1 MREWGEEH
9 ADDDIIY
16 AIYLR
21 RVLYQPQNNQ
31 PGATNSGPGGDF
43 AYNPKNP
50 VSNQPFNQQF
60 NTSYNSQTT
69 QGSGGTNSSGSTQF
83 SNQSSGSGGS
93 GNSGKPQRLLS
104 EHHSPEY
111 TDTVQDGK
119 LWVTEKIRLVKSAS
133 LDQLVDHLAVC
144 MMNKDDVNFFEVFM
158 NTYWKA

>member
-21 RVLYQPQNNQ
+21 RVLYQPTNN
-31 PGATNSGPGGDF
+31 
-43 AYNPKNP
+43 
-50 VSNQPFNQQF
+50 SNQENNNNNGNFSNFSNQQFNPQF
-60 NTSYNSQTT
+60 NTSYNSQS
-69 QGSGGTNSSGSTQF
+69 SGNTNSSGSTQF

-93 GNSGKPQRLLS
+93 GGSGKPQRLLS

-158 NTYWKA
+158 NTYSAS